1 MSIALNAVQFAAV
14 LFAGMLLAEELGLRV
29 GRRRL
34 AVDGDGSHAGLG
46 VVDGA
51 VFGLMGLMVAFAFHG
66 AATRFEARRSLV
78 VQEANDIGTAYLRL
92 DLLPPA
98 AQPGLRNAFR
108 RYVDSRLEV
117 YRRLPDVAAAR
128 AELERS
134 TVLQGEL
141 WSDAVAAARESPQ
154 ATLLLLPAVNEM
166 IDITTTRT
174 VALETHPPMVIFAML
189 GFLTLACSVLAGYGM
204 AGARSRSVLHFVG
217 FAAILTLTVYVILDY
232 EFPRVGLIRLDA
244 ADRLLADV
252 RQSMK

>member
-98 AQPGLRNAFR
+98 AQPGLRDAFR